1 MKTLIFLVLL
11 SFSGLVSAQNTDIEL
26 KTTNNQWVN
35 LQDELAEKVTI
46 IDFWATWCKPCVNA
60 MPKINSVH
68 EKYKDKGVKVI
79 GISVDS
85 PRNQAKV
92 KPLAQSLKITY
103 PILLDSNEELLQEF
117 NVSVLPT
124 LVILNAE
131 GKVVFTHEG
140 FTPGDEKLLEKE
152 IEKLL

>member
-1 MKTLIFLVLL
+1 M
-11 SFSGLVSAQNTDIEL
+11 
-26 KTTNNQWVN
+26 
-35 LQDELAEKVTI
+35 
-46 IDFWATWCKPCVNA
+46 
-60 MPKINSVH
+60 
-68 EKYKDKGVKVI
+68 
-79 GISVDS
+79 
-85 PRNQAKV
+85 
-92 KPLAQSLKITY
+92 
-103 PILLDSNEELLQEF
+103 LLDSNEELLQEF